1 MTRIIRQRG
10 PGAPPTRRVR
20 PATPRTRVLRAAQVE
35 TLNEAEQ
42 VLSAARVEA
51 LALVAQAEAQAQA
64 VHDQA
69 AEAGRAELAALIATT
84 RLEAARRLEQE
95 RDGLT
100 RLAVRVAEKLLDE
113 ALALQPER
121 VNRIVASC
129 LRRATAAHRMEIRV
143 HPNDQPLVEAALPR
157 LSPLTDAELLVVQ
170 SDAAV
175 SRGGCVIASE
185 HGELDGQLQT
195 QLEAILRALEG

>member
-10 PGAPPTRRVR
+10 PGEPPTRRQR
-20 PATPRTRVLRAAQVE
+20 PANPSTRVLRADQVE
-35 TLNEAEQ
+35 TLDEAKQ
-42 VLSAARVEA
+42 VLNAARSEA
-51 LALVAQAEAQAQA
+51 LALVEQAEEEALA
-64 VHDQA
+64 VRDQA

-100 RLAVRVAEKLLDE
+100 RLAVRVAEKLLNE

-143 HPNDQPLVEAALPR
+143 NPDDQPLVQAALPR

-170 SDAAV
+170 ADAAV

>member
-10 PGAPPTRRVR
+10 PGEPPSRRMR
-20 PATPRTRVLRAAQVE
+20 PGSPKTRVLRAAQVE

-42 VLSAARVEA
+42 VLTAARNEA
-51 LALVAQAEAQAQA
+51 RALVEQADTEAQA
-64 VHDQA
+64 VRERA
-69 AEAGRAELAALIATT
+69 ADAGRAELAALIATT
-84 RLEAARRLEQE
+84 RLEAARQLEQE
-95 RDGLT
+95 RAGLT

-113 ALALQPER
+113 ALDLQPER

-129 LRRATAAHRMEIRV
+129 LRRAVAAHRMEIRV
-143 HPNDQPLVEAALPR
+143 NPDDQPLVEAALPR
-157 LSPLTDAELLVVQ
+157 LSPLTDADLLVVQ
-170 SDAAV
+170 GDAAV

-195 QLEAILRALEG
+195 QLEAILRALDG